1 MSEPESL
8 NGGQNLDGTMWR
20 GIDFS
25 GVTVVVGV
33 GTGRLLEV
41 LLGQVAAARGNLVV
55 IGQRMDALQS
65 LVSLREAGPL
75 TLLQARSREI
85 PVLDGTVDLLALSGV
100 LREVPENR
108 LGVVLEEIWRVLV
121 PGGQI
126 RVSDI
131 IEPSEAEYNRAWSE
145 RNRLVRK
152 LARILDR
159 PTALSVDL
167 RQVAQAARSV
177 GFENL
182 AVTVLPGFSL
192 TDAWLEETVNALR
205 TMAGRVADRDAR
217 DELVNRDLPRLVA
230 AYSQGDQRAA
240 ERFVLRGTK
249 IGDLALDMEA
259 SFTEDDLLGPD

>member
-1 MSEPESL
+1 MPKPESL
-8 NGGQNLDGTMWR
+8 NGGQNLDSPMWR

-25 GVTVVVGV
+25 GITVVVGA

-41 LLGQVAAARGNLVV
+41 LLGKVAAARGNLVV
-55 IGQRMDALQS
+55 ISQRGDALQS
-65 LVSLREAGPL
+65 LDALRAAGPL

-85 PVLDGTVDLLALSGV
+85 PVRDGTVDLLALSGV

-108 LGVVLEEIWRVLV
+108 LVVVFEEIWRALV
-121 PGGQI
+121 PGGQLRI
-126 RVSDI
+126 SDI
-131 IEPSEAEYNRAWSE
+131 IEPSEADYNRAWSE

-152 LARILDR
+152 LAHILDR
-159 PTALSVDL
+159 PTALSVEL

-182 AVTVLPGFSL
+182 GVTVLPGFSL
-192 TDAWLEETVNALR
+192 TDAWIEDTVNALR
-205 TMAGRVADRDAR
+205 TMAGRVADRSAR
-217 DELVNRDLPRLVA
+217 EEILNHDLPRLVA
-230 AYSQGDQRAA
+230 AYNQGDQRAA

-259 SFTEDDLLGPD
+259 SFTEDDLLGPE